1 MRFEGGVD
9 IFALYMKRLVVILF
23 SVMYFFLAS
32 GFSTY
37 QHICKGLVQQTSMA
51 FAQNTEESCAFC
63 SKEGKT
69 VHNPKKNCCQD
80 KVEVVKVKAEVQHS
94 TFKVLKVSFFV
105 DAILH
110 RYFGAVYEC
119 ITAPKEVFT
128 PYLYYLYR
136 TKEIPLYIKHCVY
149 RI

>member
-1 MRFEGGVD
+1 
-9 IFALYMKRLVVILF
+9 MKRLVVILLGI
-23 SVMYFFLAS
+23 MYFFLAS

-37 QHICKGLVQQTSMA
+37 QHICKGLVQQTSMTWV
-51 FAQNTEESCAFC
+51 QNAEESCAFC

-69 VHNPKKNCCQD
+69 VKEPQKNCCKD

-94 TFKVLKVSFFV
+94 SFKVLKVSFFV

-110 RYFGAVYEC
+110 RYFGAVYEF
-119 ITAPKEVFT
+119 ITAPKEVIT
-128 PYLYYLYR
+128 SYLYYLYK

>member
-1 MRFEGGVD
+1 
-9 IFALYMKRLVVILF
+9 MKRILVILF
-23 SVMYFFLAS
+23 GIMYFFLAS

-51 FAQNTEESCAFC
+51 FAQNAEENCAFC
-63 SKEGKT
+63 SKKGKT
-69 VHNPKKNCCQD
+69 VNEPKKNCCQD
-80 KVEVVKVKAEVQHS
+80 KVEVVKVKSEVQHS

-110 RYFGAVYEC
+110 RYFGAVYEFS
-119 ITAPKEVFT
+119 TAPKEVFT
-128 PYLYYLYR
+128 PYLYYLYV